1 MQAVLPRATSQALI
15 GHVLARPALETC
27 TDRRSRAGRARSRPH
42 AAMSSGFRV
51 ALLVD
56 RRPLRT
62 TERHGT
68 TYALAAPGRAF
79 EVAVSHTNN
88 ATYMARLEVDGV
100 DAEPVRAA
108 GGAQPA
114 RVGSRRERRMCCA
127 GGAEGL
133 QGAPAACPP
142 MPTHARAGL
151 PEEGAARRDDAVHGL
166 PLPPRHPRVPIRGDA
181 RRRGRPA
188 Q

>member
-1 MQAVLPRATSQALI
+1 MSSAEDDGSVCGGGKILFSLVYPPPKYLQVSACPVFKMMVVLPHNLSQVFPLLLAKCSLCVR
-15 GHVLARPALETC
+15 VLVWYERPNLLAI
-27 TDRRSRAGRARSRPH
+27 
-42 AAMSSGFRV
+42 AMSSGFRV

-56 RRPLRT
+56 GRPLRT

-108 GGAQPA
+108 GGAHTA
-114 RVGSRRERRMCCA
+114 
-127 GGAEGL
+127 
-133 QGAPAACPP
+133 
-142 MPTHARAGL
+142 H
-151 PEEGAARRDDAVHGL
+151 
-166 PLPPRHPRVPIRGDA
+166 
-181 RRRGRPA
+181 
-188 Q
+188 

>member
-1 MQAVLPRATSQALI
+1 
-15 GHVLARPALETC
+15 
-27 TDRRSRAGRARSRPH
+27 
-42 AAMSSGFRV
+42 MSSGFRV

-114 RVGSRRERRMCCA
+114 RVGLRRVRKAHVLCGRCGGVA
-127 GGAEGL
+127 GRPGCL
-133 QGAPAACPP
+133 PTAAD
-142 MPTHARAGL
+142 ARA
-151 PEEGAARRDDAVHGL
+151 RRAT
-166 PLPPRHPRVPIRGDA
+166 
-181 RRRGRPA
+181 
-188 Q
+188 